1 MTTLTKEISPILN
14 PSRTTGAGVFPQGQS
29 ILRQWWNRHQSRAQ
43 LLRLD
48 NRLLKDIGVTRAEAH
63 LEGRKSFWE
72 V

>member
-1 MTTLTKEISPILN
+1 MTTLTRAFGPISGL
-14 PSRTTGAGVFPQGQS
+14 SSVAGAGVFAQAGG
-29 ILRQWWNRHQSRAQ
+29 IFRQWWTLHRSREQ

>member
-1 MTTLTKEISPILN
+1 MTTLTKEISPILHS
-14 PSRTTGAGVFPQGQS
+14 SRTTGAGVFAQGQNF
-29 ILRQWWNRHQSRAQ
+29 LRQWWNRHQSRAQ

-48 NRLLKDIGVTRAEAH
+48 DRLLKDIGVTRTEAH

>member
-1 MTTLTKEISPILN
+1 MTTLTRAVGPIVQ
-14 PSRTTGAGVFPQGQS
+14 PSHVAGAGFFAQGQS
-29 ILRQWWNRHQSRAQ
+29 ILRQWWNRHQSRGQ

-48 NRLLKDIGVTRAEAH
+48 NRLLKDIGVTRTEAH

>member
-1 MTTLTKEISPILN
+1 MTTLTRAISPILH
-14 PSRTTGAGVFPQGQS
+14 PSRTIGAGVFAQGRN
-29 ILRQWWNRHQSRAQ
+29 ILRQWWKRYQSREQ

-48 NRLLKDIGVTRAEAH
+48 DRLLKDIGLTRAEAH

>member
-1 MTTLTKEISPILN
+1 MTTLTRAIGPIVH
-14 PSRTTGAGVFPQGQS
+14 PSHSAGAGVFAQGQS

-48 NRLLKDIGVTRAEAH
+48 DRLLKDIGVTRAEAH